1 MESPDLARMR
11 SEYARDGLDESA
23 AGGDPVTLFSRWLD
37 EAVAAGVHEPNA
49 MALATATPDGRPSS
63 RIVLLKG
70 FDARGLVFFTG
81 YGSRKGRELA
91 ANPRAAATML
101 WHPLQRQVRVEG
113 RVAQVSA
120 AESDAYFASR
130 PRSSQIGAVA
140 SPQSQPI
147 DGRAVLEQRVEQA
160 EHQFA
165 GRDVE
170 RPDTWGGYRVAIE
183 SIEFWQGRVGR
194 LHDRLRF
201 TRTAGGDWAR
211 ERLAP

>member
-1 MESPDLARMR
+1 METPDLARMR
-11 SEYARDGLDESA
+11 SEYARDGLDETA
-23 AGGDPVTLFSRWLD
+23 AGDDPVALFVRWLD

-70 FDARGLVFFTG
+70 FDAAGLVFFTG

-91 ANPRAAATML
+91 VNPFAAATML

-113 RVAQVSA
+113 EVSQVPE

-130 PRSSQIGAVA
+130 PRGSQIGAVA

-147 DGRAVLEQRVEQA
+147 DGRDVLDHRVA
-160 EHQFA
+160 EVEERFA
-165 GRDVE
+165 GGDVE
-170 RPDTWGGYRVAIE
+170 RPAIWGGYRIAIE

-201 TRTAGGDWAR
+201 TRTSAGGWTR